1 MIAANPATTRTI
13 HVIEGDHRVS
23 ADSDLMLSTV
33 LGSCVAAC
41 LYDPVRRLG
50 GMNHFLL
57 PDDAGGRD
65 ISHASAAMERLVNSL
80 IKQGALR
87 SRLEA
92 KLFGGSQMLAGL
104 PDIGRRNGEAALA
117 FLRGEGIPL
126 RAHSLGGTQA
136 RRVRFWPATGKAQ
149 QMLLDPQAVLAASPR
164 PQPQG
169 AALGSIEL
177 F

>member
-1 MIAANPATTRTI
+1 MTMNDGRTI
-13 HVIEGDHRVS
+13 HVIEGDHRISEDDEV
-23 ADSDLMLSTV
+23 MLTTV

-65 ISHASAAMERLVNSL
+65 ISHAGAAMERLVNGL
-80 IKQGALR
+80 IKHGAMR

-92 KLFGGSQMLAGL
+92 KLFGGSRMLAGL
-104 PDIGRRNGEAALA
+104 PDIGRRNGEAALV
-117 FLRGEGIPL
+117 FLQGEGIPI

-149 QMLLDPQAVLAASPR
+149 QMLLDRHDDITQPR
-164 PQPQG
+164 RPQG
-169 AALGSIEL
+169 ATLGSIEL

>member
-1 MIAANPATTRTI
+1 MTLTASRTL
-13 HVIEGDHRVS
+13 HVIQGEHRI
-23 ADSDLMLSTV
+23 SDEEEVMLTTV

-57 PDDAGGRD
+57 PEGTGGRD
-65 ISHASAAMERLVNSL
+65 ISHASAAMERLVNAL

-92 KLFGGSQMLAGL
+92 KLFGGGRMLAGL

-117 FLRGEGIPL
+117 FLRGEGIAI
-126 RAHSLGGTQA
+126 RAQSLGGTQA

-149 QMLLDPQAVLAASPR
+149 QMLLDRHDDITTPQR
-164 PQPQG
+164 PHG
-169 AALGSIEL
+169 TALGSIEL